1 MALASTDVSG
11 SVPAV
16 SYGVRDLD
24 ADAGM
29 KGHHATTQ
37 VFSPSPAFALI
48 LLTLDAWKRMQ
59 MSELQRR
66 AERPAP
72 RRATCPRSASCDM
85 FWGATRI
92 GTPRA
97 ATPVGAAL
105 RAVPAQGRITLGA
118 TRIGTHSAATPPGAA
133 LRAVPAQGR
142 FGMLPCTCFVRDHRA
157 GPASGPASSRS
168 SRRSGQQPLAKA
180 DTHMPEVFEVS
191 LPDEVS
197 LQKTYHR
204 LGVRTGRR
212 GGPGSGHRMV
222 WHLPRHSMR

>member
-1 MALASTDVSG
+1 MLG
-11 SVPAV
+11 SACRCQ
-16 SYGVRDLD
+16 S
-24 ADAGM
+24 
-29 KGHHATTQ
+29 
-37 VFSPSPAFALI
+37 
-48 LLTLDAWKRMQ
+48 
-59 MSELQRR
+59 LQRR

-142 FGMLPCTCFVRDHRA
+142 FGMLPCTCFVRDHRS
-157 GPASGPASSRS
+157 GPASGPASSRSSRRSGRQLLAKADTRMPEAFEALCAVHLCQRPSRWPASSRS

-180 DTHMPEVFEVS
+180 DTHMPEVFEALCAVHLYQRPS
-191 LPDEVS
+191 RWPAS
-197 LQKTYHR
+197 SR
-204 LGVRTGRR
+204 SSRR
-212 GGPGSGHRMV
+212 SEQ
-222 WHLPRHSMR
+222 